1 MDDIYNSKYILIT
14 FVNTYNKLEKEAF
27 FKHDEIKVVYIYP
40 KVRNDLR
47 EIKIMFRSNDSIAGF
62 VTEKELDRIYNILQR
77 EVKYSHWR

>member
-27 FKHDEIKVVYIYP
+27 FKYDEIKVVYIYP

-47 EIKIMFRSNDSIAGF
+47 EIKIMFRSNDSITGF
-62 VTEKELDRIYNILQR
+62 VTEKELERLYKCLQLER
-77 EVKYSHWR
+77 GR